1 MEFASGVKGLFV
13 TGVSTSVAISLRQ
26 SIARTNVA
34 LRGALRKA
42 TWGCGKARLPTASV
56 TSHLQLRL
64 DTQVARRKDVQAV
77 LGTLRTT
84 VVENAK
90 IVRKAA
96 VTRLATSRASVDP
109 YVHCVRTYVNEAC
122 ARGAIFQRLVVHG
135 VLVVAR
141 AVVGVLNRRG
151 MQSNVSR
158 CRIFE
163 TLALASIVS
172 VVWIIA
178 IRCPLL
184 FRNGRNSSRKE

>member
-1 MEFASGVKGLFV
+1 M
-13 TGVSTSVAISLRQ
+13 
-26 SIARTNVA
+26 
-34 LRGALRKA
+34 
-42 TWGCGKARLPTASV
+42 
-56 TSHLQLRL
+56 
-64 DTQVARRKDVQAV
+64 

-141 AVVGVLNRRG
+141 AVVGVLNRCG
-151 MQSNVSR
+151 MQNNVSR
-158 CRIFE
+158 CRIIE
-163 TLALASIVS
+163 TSTLASIGS

-178 IRCPLL
+178 MRRRSL
-184 FRNGRNSSRKE
+184 FRYGRNSSSEK